1 MSGQRV
7 RRCVI
12 SLALGLGLTCGA
24 TPALVGA
31 AQAADS
37 PQVSRFTIGMSVQ
50 GRPITVVHLADPGAH
65 TRVVVIGNIHGDE
78 QAGFRVIKALR
89 ELKTLPSNLDLF
101 LIRTANPDGTAAN
114 TRTNA
119 HGVDLNRNFPFRW
132 HSSSRGLTW
141 SGRRPLSE
149 PESLTLRAFVRQI
162 KPALVVVF
170 HQPLF
175 GIGAQDKTMPVV
187 RRLSRETGLP
197 VRNFRC
203 TGICAGSFTSWLNSL
218 PGMMGVTVEF
228 GHTVSESR
236 IRRTARALVSVGAGL

>member
-1 MSGQRV
+1 
-7 RRCVI
+7 
-12 SLALGLGLTCGA
+12 
-24 TPALVGA
+24 
-31 AQAADS
+31 
-37 PQVSRFTIGMSVQ
+37 MSVVRTRCLLSLITLTALIVTSLPSSASAREDPPVTDRFVIGQ
-50 GRPITVVHLADPGAH
+50 SVQHRNITVVHRFHPGA
-65 TRVVVIGNIHGDE
+65 TVKVVVIGNIHGDE
-78 QAGFRVIKALR
+78 QAGFRVIKKL
-89 ELKTLPSNLDLF
+89 LQVQSLPSTLDLF

-114 TRTNA
+114 TRTNV

-132 HSSSRGLTW
+132 RSSSKGPTW

-149 PESLTLRAFVRQI
+149 PEALTLRAFVRQI

-175 GIGAQDKTMPVV
+175 GIGAQDKTLPVV

-203 TGICAGSFTSWLNSL
+203 TGMCAGSFTSWLNSQAA
-218 PGMMGVTVEF
+218 MMGVTVEF

-236 IRRTARALVSVGAGL
+236 IRRTARAVVSVGAGL